1 MKYLFWDLAREY
13 HTLDPIFAF
22 DRTRSKEI
30 QGNIR
35 FARKYKGNTKIY
47 GGTGKYKGNTE
58 I

>member
-1 MKYLFWDLAREY
+1 MKPLFWDLVRKY

-35 FARKYKGNTKIY
+35 FARKYKGNK
-47 GGTGKYKGNTE
+47 E